1 MCEDVLRM
9 PFTGAHICE
18 AVSAL
23 YSGRLEFTNS
33 NHNIADGVTTHRT
46 GGHSRGL
53 QVVRV
58 KTGAGWM
65 CLASDASHYYE
76 NYLTRRPFPI
86 VVDLQDMFSGF
97 DTIQALASKP
107 ELVIPGHDPLVGQIF
122 PAYGRSG
129 FVWRLDAG
137 PEKALPQF

>member
-1 MCEDVLRM
+1 M
-9 PFTGAHICE
+9 
-18 AVSAL
+18 
-23 YSGRLEFTNS
+23 
-33 NHNIADGVTTHRT
+33 
-46 GGHSRGL
+46 
-53 QVVRV
+53 RV

-107 ELVIPGHDPLVGQIF
+107 ELVIPAMTHWLGRFSPHMAGQALSGGLMQGEKSPASILAVCGRM
-122 PAYGRSG
+122 PAYN
-129 FVWRLDAG
+129 
-137 PEKALPQF
+137 LPSSSSTLRAERIHSMPCGTPQ